1 MIFALDKWFLGLRR
15 GNGLPADNLL
25 VGLDIGTSKIC
36 AVIGEYDENDKLEI
50 TGIGKAPSTGL
61 RQGVVINIEATMKA
75 VTEAIEAAE
84 MMSGRE
90 VFSVV
95 TGIAGGHVEGINSRG
110 VVAVAGKGREI
121 APEDIS
127 RVIDAAKAIVIPM
140 DREVLHVIPQEF
152 IVDDQGGIRDPLG
165 MIGIRLESEVHII
178 TGSVTSAQNLIKCV
192 NRAGFRVDNVIL
204 QALASSKAVLRPEE
218 KDMGVLMIDI
228 GGGTTDVIVNYES
241 APYHTDVVPIGGKQ
255 ITNDLSIVLKI
266 PFDIAEKIKLESGCC
281 YEPLVEEED
290 IVIPSVGGWPATY
303 ISRKKICEII
313 QPRVAEIFLMVK
325 KHLERKNYLKL
336 LNSGIV
342 ITGGGSLMPGVA
354 QLAGEIFNLPVRIG
368 YPAGCGGLVEEYRN
382 PMYSTAVGLVMF
394 TDEMRE
400 KFDKKVTL
408 SNEINFFG
416 RFKNWVKEFF

>member
-1 MIFALDKWFLGLRR
+1 M
-15 GNGLPADNLL
+15 PADNLL
-25 VGLDIGTSKIC
+25 VGLDIGTTKIC

-75 VTEAIEAAE
+75 VAEAIEAAE

-90 VFSVV
+90 VFSVI
-95 TGIAGGHVEGINSRG
+95 TGIAGGHIEGINSRG
-110 VVAVAGKGREI
+110 VVAVAGKGKEI

-192 NRAGFRVDNVIL
+192 NRAGFRVDNIVL
-204 QALASSKAVLRPEE
+204 QSLASSKAVLRPEE
-218 KDMGVLMIDI
+218 KEMGVLMIDM
-228 GGGTTDVIVNYES
+228 GGGTTDVIVNYEG

-266 PFDIAEKIKLESGCC
+266 PFDIAEKMKLESGCC
-281 YEPLVEEED
+281 YTALVDEEED
-290 IVIPSVGGWPATY
+290 VIVPSVGAWPAA
-303 ISRKKICEII
+303 SMPRKKICEII
-313 QPRVAEIFLMVK
+313 QPRVAETFLMVK

-336 LNSGIV
+336 INSGV
-342 ITGGGSLMPGVA
+342 VLTGGGSLMPGAA
-354 QLAGEIFNLPVRIG
+354 QLAEEIFNVPVRIG
-368 YPAGCGGLVEEYRN
+368 YPAGCGGLVEEYIN

-400 KFDKKVTL
+400 KFDKKATL
-408 SNEINFFG
+408 PNEANFLG
-416 RFKNWVKEFF
+416 RFKNWFKEFF